1 MKIRILSPALRRRYG
16 ETCDINPEQALAYIN
31 AGVAVSME
39 KKEKKTT
46 ESKKKEKAEDTSK

>member
-16 ETCDINPEQALAYIN
+16 ETCDIHEDQARAYIN

-39 KKEKKTT
+39 KTEKKTT
-46 ESKKKEKAEDTSK
+46 ESKKKKKAEDTSK

>member
-16 ETCDINPEQALAYIN
+16 ETCDMNADQARAYIN

-39 KKEKKTT
+39 KVEKKSTK
-46 ESKKKEKAEDTSK
+46 SAKKEKAEDTSK